1 MWIMKKILIIEDNH
15 SILNI
20 LKLALENSS
29 YEVEVA
35 MNGLDALELLAGM
48 KQLPSLILLDL
59 VMPVMNGFDFRM
71 HQLKDKRLSRIPVI
85 LLTANNN
92 YQDYKEKL
100 QAYEFLNKPV
110 DIKDLLYIVENFFY
124 INSKSISSL

>member
-1 MWIMKKILIIEDNH
+1 MNKILIVEDNPT
-15 SILNI
+15 ILNI
-20 LKLALENSS
+20 LKIALENSS
-29 YEVEVA
+29 YEVVTA
-35 MNGLDALELLAGM
+35 MNGYDALELLEEM

-71 HQLKDKRLSRIPVI
+71 KQLTEKRISKIPVI

-110 DIKDLLYIVENFFY
+110 DIKDLLYVIENFFY
-124 INSKSISSL
+124 INSKTISSL